1 MSAPPPRRRPPA
13 GPRAVAADVLVRVER
28 DGAFAAAALDA
39 ALDRH
44 ADLDRRDRALATEL
58 TYGVL
63 RLQRY
68 LERRL
73 RRHAPKGT
81 GSLDAT
87 TRAHLLVAAY
97 QLVALERVPAF
108 AAVSEAVSHVRALRG
123 PRLAG
128 FANAVLRKLAAEGR
142 ASREELA
149 LESFDAL
156 DPWLRGRLVAAVGEP
171 AARALVALDPTAP
184 PPTCLRV
191 LDEGARADVMARVA
205 AAYPDA
211 EVAPGRVSPLAI
223 VTRGLGRAADVP
235 DVADGSAVV
244 QEEGSQL
251 VALALGARAGERV
264 LDACAGRGNKTA
276 ILARAVGATGAVD
289 AADLHEAKLEQLARA
304 LAYGGDR
311 AGRVAAVDW
320 SRGVG
325 SFAGVSY
332 DAVLVD
338 APCSGTGTLRRRPDL
353 AARRSEANLAELTAL
368 QRAIVRHVA
377 TLVRPGGRLV
387 YAVCSVLPEELEE
400 VTGELAALAFAPAPF
415 EGASARA
422 LAGEATT
429 LRLLPHLHDTDGYAL
444 ASFRRAP

>member
-1 MSAPPPRRRPPA
+1 M
-13 GPRAVAADVLVRVER
+13 GPRGVAAEVLVRVEK

-44 ADLDRRDRALATEL
+44 ASLDRRDRALATEL
-58 TYGVL
+58 AYGVL
-63 RLQRY
+63 RLKSY
-68 LERRL
+68 LEARV

-81 GSLDAT
+81 GSLDPT
-87 TRAHLLVAAY
+87 TRAHLLLAAY

-108 AAVSEAVSHVRALRG
+108 AAVSEAVGAIRALRG

-142 ASREELA
+142 ATREELSLA
-149 LESFDAL
+149 SFDAL
-156 DPWLRGRLVAAVGEP
+156 DGWLRGRLVAAVGE
-171 AARALVALDPTAP
+171 ASARALVSLDPTAP

-191 LDEGARADVMARVA
+191 LDEGARADVAARIA

-211 EVAPGRVSPLAI
+211 EVALGRVSPLAI
-223 VTRGLGRAADVP
+223 VTRGLGRTADVP
-235 DVADGSAVV
+235 GVAEGDVVA

-251 VALALGARAGERV
+251 VALALGAREGERV

-276 ILARAVGATGAVD
+276 ILARAVGASGVVD
-289 AADLHEAKLEQLARA
+289 AADLHEAKLEHLART
-304 LAYGGDR
+304 LSRGGAR
-311 AGRVAAVDW
+311 AGRMAAVDW

-325 SFAGVSY
+325 AFGGAAY

-353 AARRSEANLAELTAL
+353 AARRSETNLAELTDL
-368 QRAIVRHVA
+368 QRAIVRQVA

-387 YAVCSVLPEELEE
+387 YAVCSVLPEELED
-400 VTGELAALAFAPAPF
+400 VVCELGTLGFSEAPF
-415 EGASARA
+415 AGEPARA
-422 LAGEATT
+422 LAGDSAR
-429 LRLLPHLHDTDGYAL
+429 LRLMPDVHDTDGYAL
-444 ASFRRAP
+444 ASFRRDG